1 MRINDP
7 SEEQIRARA
16 FEIYVERGGD
26 PGHALDDWLQAE
38 FELAHLPFRV
48 AHLQP
53 MRARRRK
60 LSYRWS
66 NKASTREI
74 PRFATVPQN

>member
-1 MRINDP
+1 MRINHP

-16 FEIYVERGGD
+16 FEIYVERGGG
-26 PGHALDDWLQAE
+26 PEHALDDWLQAE
-38 FELAHLPFRV
+38 FELAHLPFHV

-60 LSYRWS
+60 LNYRWS
-66 NKASTREI
+66 NKASTREF
-74 PRFATVPQN
+74 PPLATVPKN

>member
-1 MRINDP
+1 MRINYP
-7 SEEQIRARA
+7 SEEQLRARA

-38 FELAHLPFRV
+38 FELEHLPFHV

-53 MRARRRK
+53 VRARRRK

-66 NKASTREI
+66 NRASLHEF
-74 PRFATVPQN
+74 PPLATVPQN

>member
-1 MRINDP
+1 MRIIH
-7 SEEQIRARA
+7 STEEQIRARA
-16 FEIYVERGGD
+16 FEIYVERGGG
-26 PGHALDDWLQAE
+26 PGQELDDWLQAE
-38 FELAHLPFRV
+38 FELAHLPFHV

-66 NKASTREI
+66 NRASARET
-74 PRFATVPQN
+74 PRFTTVPRS